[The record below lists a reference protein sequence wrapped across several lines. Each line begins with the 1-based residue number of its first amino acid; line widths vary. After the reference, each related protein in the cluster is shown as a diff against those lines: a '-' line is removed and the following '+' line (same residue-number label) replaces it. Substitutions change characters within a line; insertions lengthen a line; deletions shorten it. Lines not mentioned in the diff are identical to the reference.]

1 MSFKRFESED
11 FLVSIDSVTAGAFTG
26 DASVFGTTV
35 VTSSAQTTGTS
46 GQYYTSVQRVAAG
59 EDQFSVAFGDSNG
72 SGSALYDTG
81 IDGKSPSST
90 VFGQFQNIILGDENN
105 TFTFGGHTP
114 TTQSFVAITFN
125 RARYKGSLFPGTFN
139 LGISGSTVLQLTDN
153 SKDVSA
159 VEFNEAGR
167 VFQLVSG
174 SNGTAT
180 GTPAG
185 ATTGMTMSGSYGLFL
200 PDIGTVLLNVP
211 ALQLSTADGDT
222 LNSANAGAFSFAS
235 NTNGLNNQTVVAAI
249 SESCRE
255 NGSDT
260 TNSGSIVLNSLDNVS
275 SDYIFVRARNAE
287 FNYSENPSFISGST
301 GEVLYDA
308 FINAPQTFITTIG
321 LYNDSN
327 ELVATAKLSKP
338 LKKDFTK
345 EALIR
350 VKLDF

>member
-59 EDQFSVAFGDSNG
+59 EDQFSIAFGDSNG
-72 SGSALYDTG
+72 SGSALYDAG

-90 VFGQFQNIILGDENN
+90 VFGQWQNIVLGDENN
-105 TFTFGGHTP
+105 TFTFGGITP
-114 TTQSFVAITFN
+114 VSQSIIALTFN

-139 LGISGSTVLQLTDN
+139 LGLSGSTFIQLTDN
-153 SKDVSA
+153 SKDVSS

-185 ATTGMTMSGSYGLFL
+185 ATVGMTKSGSYGLFL
-200 PDIGTVLLNVP
+200 PDIGTVLLNTS
-211 ALQLSTADGDT
+211 ALKLGTADGGVMH
-222 LNSANAGAFSFAS
+222 SGAYIFNFSS
-235 NTNGLNNQTVVAAI
+235 NTNGLNNQKFANAI
-249 SESCRE
+249 SESCRK
-255 NGSDT
+255 NTADT

-275 SDYIFVRARNAE
+275 SDYIFIRARNAE